1 MRNWA
6 KWRAEASARS
16 ERARRAAM
24 ARWDA
29 ECAARHDE
37 PCRTSRVIEMVVR
50 DSHRPMRLIRL
61 EADDKGRA
69 WSRWKVTENGARVG
83 RRRFGRTAIAR
94 LIAYSLD

>member
-1 MRNWA
+1 
-6 KWRAEASARS
+6 
-16 ERARRAAM
+16 
-24 ARWDA
+24 
-29 ECAARHDE
+29 
-37 PCRTSRVIEMVVR
+37 
-50 DSHRPMRLIRL
+50 MRLIRL